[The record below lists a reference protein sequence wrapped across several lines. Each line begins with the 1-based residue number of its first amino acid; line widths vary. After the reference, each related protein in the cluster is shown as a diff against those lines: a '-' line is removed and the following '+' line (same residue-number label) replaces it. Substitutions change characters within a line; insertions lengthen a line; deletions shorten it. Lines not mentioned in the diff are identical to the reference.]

1 MHLTVLTLYL
11 LMLIAF
17 GVVGYRR
24 GTDTEDDYYLAGRE
38 QGWIVSS
45 CTIMATFFS
54 SFALLGAP
62 GMVYRDGAV
71 FALFSLNVPVAG
83 AGVYIIGSRIRKLGQ
98 ERGYVTPTDMIAEHY
113 GSPVALRLLVVL
125 IGVLYAVPYVVIQIQ
140 AGGILSRQMFGS
152 EQAFE
157 TGAIILAII
166 TMAYIMGG
174 GMRSVAWT
182 DVVQGVLLVGGMLL
196 GGLCVVTVL
205 GGPVEFFNHV
215 AQLPPKSLTAPG
227 TVGHWTPEMLFTAST
242 FASLGSMIQPAQW
255 MRFYAAKSGDVL
267 RKSAL
272 IFAAVLTSC
281 FFFGVMLVGL
291 GGQVL
296 YPIVD
301 ETGVYRTNA
310 AGQILP
316 HPDVGTAANQFDQ
329 ILVVVLNNHLPELM
343 GPVGAFLASLI
354 LVAIMAAAMSTA
366 DSNLHAMS
374 ALLTHDVYDQFIRPK
389 ASQQERTWVGRGL
402 IAITTTVALEMVLI
416 ANRSESNPLGMIVIL
431 GLLAIAFSTQLLP
444 VAIDILF
451 LKRGTRGGAIA
462 GITTGLGFVF
472 ILSPFFP
479 MLAGD
484 ALGDLIA
491 SMKRTIDVGAWGL
504 AANTAVFTL
513 VSRLTPEDE

>member
-1 MHLTVLTLYL
+1 
-11 LMLIAF
+11 
-17 GVVGYRR
+17 
-24 GTDTEDDYYLAGRE
+24 
-38 QGWIVSS
+38 
-45 CTIMATFFS
+45 
-54 SFALLGAP
+54 
-62 GMVYRDGAV
+62 
-71 FALFSLNVPVAG
+71 
-83 AGVYIIGSRIRKLGQ
+83 
-98 ERGYVTPTDMIAEHY
+98 
-113 GSPVALRLLVVL
+113 
-125 IGVLYAVPYVVIQIQ
+125 
-140 AGGILSRQMFGS
+140 
-152 EQAFE
+152 
-157 TGAIILAII
+157 
-166 TMAYIMGG
+166 
-174 GMRSVAWT
+174 
-182 DVVQGVLLVGGMLL
+182 
-196 GGLCVVTVL
+196 
-205 GGPVEFFNHV
+205 VEFFNHV

-310 AGQILP
+310 TGQILP

-402 IAITTTVALEMVLI
+402 IAITTTVALVMVLI

-513 VSRLTPEDE
+513 VSRLTPEGE

>member
-1 MHLTVLTLYL
+1 MPLLILSLYL
-11 LMLIAF
+11 LMLLAF

-24 GTDTEDDYYLAGRE
+24 SKDTEDDYYLAGRN
-38 QGWIVSS
+38 QGWVVSS
-45 CTIMATFFS
+45 LTIMATFFS

-71 FALFSLNVPVAG
+71 FALFSLNVPLAG
-83 AGVYIIGSRIRKLGQ
+83 AGIYIIGSRIRKLGQ
-98 ERGYVTPTDMIAEHY
+98 ERGYITPTDMIADHY

-140 AGGILSRQMFGS
+140 AGGILSRHLFES

-157 TGAIILAII
+157 IGATLLAFI

-182 DVVQGVLLVGGMLL
+182 DVVQGILLVGGMLL
-196 GGLCVVTVL
+196 AGFCVVAVL
-205 GGPVEFFNHV
+205 GGPVEFFKRV
-215 AQLPPKSLTAPG
+215 AELPPKSLSVPG
-227 TVGHWTPEMLFTAST
+227 TVGYWTPEMLFTAST

-301 ETGVYRTNA
+301 ASGAYRTNA
-310 AGQILP
+310 MGQILP
-316 HPDVGTAANQFDQ
+316 HPDVGSAANQFDQ
-329 ILVVVLNNHLPELM
+329 ILVVVLNNQLPELL
-343 GPVGAFLASLI
+343 GPLGVFLASLI

-374 ALLTHDVYDQFIRPK
+374 ALLTHDIYDKFIRPE
-389 ASQQERTWVGRGL
+389 ASQRERTWVGRAL
-402 IAITTTVALEMVLI
+402 IALTTIASLILVLI
-416 ANRSESNPLGMIVIL
+416 ANRAENNPLGMIVIL
-431 GLLAIAFSTQLLP
+431 GLLAIAFSVQLLP

-451 LKRGTRGGAIA
+451 LKRGTRQGAIA
-462 GITTGLGFVF
+462 SLIAGLAVVLF
-472 ILSPFFP
+472 LSPFFP
-479 MLAGD
+479 MFAGNL
-484 ALGDLIA
+484 LGGTIA
-491 SMKRTIDVGAWGL
+491 SMKKTIDVGAWGL
-504 AANTAVFTL
+504 LANVLAFVVVTRATR
-513 VSRLTPEDE
+513 S

>member
-1 MHLTVLTLYL
+1 MHITVLTLYL

-24 GTDTEDDYYLAGRE
+24 GTDTEDDYYLAGRG

-45 CTIMATFFS
+45 LTIMATFFS

-83 AGVYIIGSRIRKLGQ
+83 AGIYIIGSRIRKLGQ
-98 ERGYVTPTDMIAEHY
+98 ERGYVTPTDMIVDHY
-113 GSPVALRLLVVL
+113 DSPVALRLLVVL

-152 EQAFE
+152 EAAFE

-196 GGLCVVTVL
+196 GGFCVVAVL
-205 GGPVEFFNHV
+205 GGPIEFFKRV
-215 AQLPPKSLTAPG
+215 AELPPKSLTVPG
-227 TVGHWTPEMLFTAST
+227 TVGHWTPEMLLTAST

-255 MRFYAAKSGDVL
+255 MRFYAAKNGDVL

-301 ETGVYRTNA
+301 EAGAYRMNE
-310 AGQILP
+310 AGRVLP
-316 HPDVGTAANQFDQ
+316 HPDVGSAANQFDQ
-329 ILVVVLNNHLPELM
+329 ILVVVLNNQLPELL
-343 GPVGAFLASLI
+343 GPLGAFLAALI

-374 ALLTHDVYDQFIRPK
+374 ALLTHDIYDHFIRPA
-389 ASQQERTWVGRGL
+389 ASQRERTWVGRIL
-402 IAITTTVALEMVLI
+402 IAVTTIFALALVLI
-416 ANRSESNPLGMIVIL
+416 ANRSESNPLGMIVVL

-451 LKRGTRGGAIA
+451 LKRGTRQGAIA
-462 GITTGLGFVF
+462 GIVAGLAVVVF
-472 ILSPFFP
+472 LSPFFP
-479 MLAGD
+479 MLMGNT
-484 ALGDLIA
+484 LGGLIV
-491 SMKRTIDVGAWGL
+491 SMKKMIDVGAWGL
-504 AANTAVFTL
+504 IANVVVMCIVTNVT
-513 VSRLTPEDE
+513 RHD